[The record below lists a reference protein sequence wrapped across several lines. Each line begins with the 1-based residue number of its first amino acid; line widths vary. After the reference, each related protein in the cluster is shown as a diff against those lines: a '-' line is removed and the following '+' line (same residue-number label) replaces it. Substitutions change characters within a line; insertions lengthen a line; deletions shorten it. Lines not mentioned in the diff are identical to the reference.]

1 MSRHSKGWRLFRVKL
16 TGAAFAMAATTTT
29 TQLVQIRDKLLT
41 AINKLAEEGVTSYSI
56 GDQTFSLADVG
67 DLIAQVEKLDKL
79 IALKDRTLGGRGRNR
94 ITMKNFDG

>member
-1 MSRHSKGWRLFRVKL
+1 
-16 TGAAFAMAATTTT
+16 MAATTTT
-29 TQLVQIRDKLLT
+29 AQLVQIRDKLLT

>member
-1 MSRHSKGWRLFRVKL
+1 ML
-16 TGAAFAMAATTTT
+16 TSIFYLMASTTTT
-29 TQLVQIRDKLLT
+29 AQLVAIRDKLLT
-41 AINKLAEEGVTSYSI
+41 AINKLAEDGITSYSI

-94 ITMKNFDG
+94 IDLRKYHG

>member
-1 MSRHSKGWRLFRVKL
+1 
-16 TGAAFAMAATTTT
+16 MAATTST

-67 DLIAQVEKLDKL
+67 DLISQVEKLDKL

-94 ITMKNFDG
+94 ITMLNFNG

>member
-1 MSRHSKGWRLFRVKL
+1 LCLEL
-16 TGAAFAMAATTTT
+16 TARPFAMAATTSTA
-29 TQLVQIRDKLLT
+29 QLVAIRDKLLT

-67 DLIAQVEKLDKL
+67 DLIAQVEKLDKM

-94 ITMKNFDG
+94 ITMLNFNG